1 VWPIAERRLMVD
13 WMYRYPKEGWF
24 DDHPD
29 ASGSRR
35 EANDPV
41 LLKVAG
47 FGDVPVR
54 ATKSLKDS

>member
-1 VWPIAERRLMVD
+1 
-13 WMYRYPKEGWF
+13 MYRYPKEGWF